1 MNTPTNAEIRERHDK
16 AIERADA
23 FDEELPQAH
32 IDRGILLDRLERKD
46 EIIATAQGR
55 ARDFQDRL
63 VEAQRKLD
71 ISNTSNDIL
80 IEDVEKLRP
89 QLEAAEA
96 TIKKVRELVNEY
108 IMPVVDGEDIGW
120 IGGKHD
126 LATDISALIGDKE

>member
-1 MNTPTNAEIRERHDK
+1 M
-16 AIERADA
+16 
-23 FDEELPQAH
+23 PQAH